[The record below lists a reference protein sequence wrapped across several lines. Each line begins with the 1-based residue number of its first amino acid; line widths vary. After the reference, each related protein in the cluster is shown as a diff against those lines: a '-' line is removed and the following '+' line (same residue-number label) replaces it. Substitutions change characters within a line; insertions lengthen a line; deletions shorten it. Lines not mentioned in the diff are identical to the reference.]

1 MNKIILSGYMGSGK
15 SLIGKLLSQKTNFK
29 VCDLDKLIQKNEGL
43 SINSI
48 FETKGEIY
56 FRQKERQYLIES
68 LDKNQEKIYILGGG
82 TPCYYDNYLL
92 FENEITIYL
101 KASIDT
107 LYNRL
112 TKATSRRPLLQNKTE
127 TELKE
132 FIAKN
137 LFERSFYYNQSKF
150 IISVDY
156 KNPNEIVAEILDL
169 LKV

>member
-1 MNKIILSGYMGSGK
+1 MGSGK
-15 SLIGKLLSQKTNFK
+15 SLIGKMLADKTNVK
-29 VCDLDKLIQKNEGL
+29 VCDLDKLIEKNEKL

-48 FETKGEIY
+48 FETKGELY
-56 FRQKERQYLIES
+56 FRKKERQYLIES
-68 LDKNQEKIYILGGG
+68 LDKNEDIIFILGGG

-92 FENEITIYL
+92 YQDEITIYL
-101 KASIDT
+101 KASIAT

-112 TKATSRRPLLQNKTE
+112 TTATSKRPLLKDKSE

-150 IISVDY
+150 IVTVDN
-156 KNPNEIVAEILDL
+156 KSPNQIVDEIVVL
-169 LKV
+169 LNVESYQ